1 MNAQL
6 HTHAKAEYSE
16 RVEMNDSMTTKTAA
30 SIQIRVHIKKMFL
43 LWNQSKYASVTSFS
57 FISPVSVLNRL
68 SATQLRIVRAYATTI
83 NSDFIYL
90 CDIHRHT

>member
-30 SIQIRVHIKKMFL
+30 SIQIRVHIKKCFYYGIKANMLVSLHSLLFL
-43 LWNQSKYASVTSFS
+43 LCLF
-57 FISPVSVLNRL
+57 
-68 SATQLRIVRAYATTI
+68 
-83 NSDFIYL
+83 
-90 CDIHRHT
+90 